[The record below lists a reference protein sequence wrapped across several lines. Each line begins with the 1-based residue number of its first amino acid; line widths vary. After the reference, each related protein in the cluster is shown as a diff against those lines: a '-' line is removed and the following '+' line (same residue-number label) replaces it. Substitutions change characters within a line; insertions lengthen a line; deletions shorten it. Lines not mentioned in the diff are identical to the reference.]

1 MTKQKHRFPVD
12 RIRQFLE
19 PGPVVLVTS
28 QTQGR
33 NNIMTM
39 GWHSILEFNPSLV
52 GCVIASGNH
61 SYRAIRDTGECVIN
75 LPTATMVDV
84 VAKIG
89 NVSGADVDKFAAFGL
104 TPEKAEK
111 VGAPRIAEC
120 HAHFECRLH
129 DDALVDKYN
138 YFIFEVIAAQVAAT
152 PAHPQTLHYLGDG
165 QFMVAGKTI
174 SRRGLFTKVS

>member
-1 MTKQKHRFPVD
+1 MTRKKLSFPVD
-12 RIRQFLE
+12 RIRQYLE
-19 PGPVVLVTS
+19 SGPVVLVTS
-28 QTQGR
+28 QARGR

-39 GWHSILEFNPSLV
+39 GWHSIIDFSPSLV
-52 GCVIASGNH
+52 GCVTASSNH
-61 SYRAIRDTGECVIN
+61 SYRTIRDTGECVIN
-75 LPTATMVDV
+75 LPTANMVDQ

-89 NVSGADVDKFAAFGL
+89 NVSGADVDKFVAFGL

-111 VGAPRIAEC
+111 VGAPLIAEC

-138 YFIFEVIAAQVAAT
+138 YFIFEVVAAQVAAR
-152 PAHPQTLHYLGDG
+152 PAHPETLHYLGDG

>member
-1 MTKQKHRFPVD
+1 MTKQRHRFPVD

-28 QTQGR
+28 HTQGR
-33 NNIMTM
+33 HNIMTM

-61 SYRAIRDTGECVIN
+61 SYRTIRDTGECVIN
-75 LPTATMVDV
+75 LPTANMVDQ

-89 NVSGADVDKFAAFGL
+89 IVSGADVDKFAAFGL

-111 VGAPRIAEC
+111 VG
-120 HAHFECRLH
+120 
-129 DDALVDKYN
+129 
-138 YFIFEVIAAQVAAT
+138 
-152 PAHPQTLHYLGDG
+152 
-165 QFMVAGKTI
+165 
-174 SRRGLFTKVS
+174 RR